1 MIYQKKKIKYIKS
14 FMVFS
19 HILTKVSVYLLLRW
33 NFSQFQIYKNT
44 DNFYIKLK
52 FKDVFGLQRI
62 SH

>member
-1 MIYQKKKIKYIKS
+1 MIYQKKKTKYIKS

-44 DNFYIKLK
+44 DNFLDK
-52 FKDVFGLQRI
+52 FLY
-62 SH
+62 